1 VEAQVAGIPPFG
13 ESLAVL
19 RPAGG
24 SIFPSDAL
32 PPSIAWRDND
42 PRSRCWLVAVEFQ
55 SGHPSVYAFAVTRS
69 WTPEPAVWK
78 TIRKHAGEGAARV
91 TVYALSDGESVK
103 VFGKT
108 SIFLLF
114 SPAGVQRVDRRN

>member
-1 VEAQVAGIPPFG
+1 MAGIPPFG
-13 ESLAVL
+13 DSLAVV
-19 RPAGG
+19 RPSGG
-24 SIFPSDAL
+24 SRLPPDAL
-32 PPSIAWRDND
+32 PPAIAWRDND

-55 SGHPSVYAFAVTRS
+55 SRHPSLYAFSTGKS
-69 WTPEPAVWK
+69 WTPDRASWQ

-114 SPAGVQRVDRRN
+114 SRAGVERVDPRE